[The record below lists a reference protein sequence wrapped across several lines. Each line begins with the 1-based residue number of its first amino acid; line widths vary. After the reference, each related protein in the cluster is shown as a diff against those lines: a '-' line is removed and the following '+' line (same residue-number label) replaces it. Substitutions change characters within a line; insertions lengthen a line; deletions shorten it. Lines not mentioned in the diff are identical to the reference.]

1 MSKRP
6 MYVTVVIG
14 TLLLGGVTWAS
25 HDITQPGDVIQG
37 IPNDGVSQ
45 NQDHGWPGN
54 EAPNQAIDNQITT
67 KYLHFKGEDEPT
79 GIRVTPKA
87 GPSVITGIRLCTA
100 NDAVERDPVKW
111 ELSGS
116 NESIDGPYTL
126 IAQGDIVDFVGGVWP
141 RRTWNTT
148 PITFTNT
155 VSYEH
160 YQLMFPL
167 VSNPA
172 SANSMQIAEIELV
185 AQDLTASAPNPP
197 DNKLGVTLPLLQWT
211 PGDLAQLEDVYVGTT
226 PDLTEA
232 DRTSSRQPA
241 TLKMHYYTAGLVPG
255 QTYYWRVDDIDAEG
269 NVYTGTVWKFM
280 ASPLMAFSPVPRD
293 GNKWLSVT
301 TTLSWLPGQNGIKH
315 DVYFGTDKAQVEARD
330 ASVAKGTTSTL
341 DFDPGPLA
349 QNTTYY
355 WAVDETTIS
364 GEKVPGTVWSFTTIG
379 GGGGILGEYFVGSSP
394 AGTPSLTRI
403 DQGIDINT
411 DASPGAPVPAD
422 GWSAAW
428 TADLEIA
435 VTDTYTFSLNCQD
448 GTRMW
453 IDGQL
458 IIDKW
463 VIPTVT
469 SEYFALPLE
478 LEPGIHALRVEYFDS
493 GGTAVEQLYWST
505 STMAKVIV
513 PAGPLQPPAHA
524 QSVYPLQQGV
534 DVPQNVALTWLAG
547 YKAQEHDVYFGTD
560 AAAVAN
566 ATPDSADIYVGR
578 QPLDEVTYRPGLL
591 EWNQTYYWRIDEVN
605 DVEAGSPWTGMV
617 WSFTTADFIVVDNM
631 EGYTD
636 VAGNEI
642 FTTWVDGLTDGLSNS
657 TVGYLTAPFAEQ
669 ATVHGGKQ
677 SMPMEYDNARAPF
690 FSEAQREFA
699 PVQDWTTN
707 GVNTLVVYVA
717 GLLTNGAGQVYV
729 AVEDS
734 AGKSAVVANADDTL
748 VTKTTFTEWKI
759 PLSEFTGVDV
769 TQVKKLYIG
778 VGDRKNPTAGG
789 AGRIFIDDVGVIQE

>member
-1 MSKRP
+1 MRSLP
-6 MYVTVVIG
+6 LILVPF
-14 TLLLGGVTWAS
+14 LLLSPVQRTCSAGDWTAEHPHRIAAVTDPA
-25 HDITQPGDVIQG
+25 
-37 IPNDGVSQ
+37 
-45 NQDHGWPGN
+45 
-54 EAPNQAIDNQITT
+54 
-67 KYLHFKGEDEPT
+67 
-79 GIRVTPKA
+79 VT
-87 GPSVITGIRLCTA
+87 
-100 NDAVERDPVKW
+100 D
-111 ELSGS
+111 
-116 NESIDGPYTL
+116 
-126 IAQGDIVDFVGGVWP
+126 
-141 RRTWNTT
+141 
-148 PITFTNT
+148 
-155 VSYEH
+155 
-160 YQLMFPL
+160 
-167 VSNPA
+167 
-172 SANSMQIAEIELV
+172 
-185 AQDLTASAPNPP
+185 TASSPDPP
-197 DNKLGVTLPLLQWT
+197 DGATGVVAPLLQWK
-211 PGDLAQLEDVYVGTT
+211 PAASALFHNVYLGTNR
-226 PDLTEA
+226 DLTQA
-232 DRTSSRQPA
+232 DLVGPRQY
-241 TLKMHYYTAGLVPG
+241 TTMTIYYHVPG
-255 QTYYWRVDDIDAEG
+255 LDPGVRYYWRVDEIDAD
-269 NVYTGTVWKFM
+269 GTVHTGDVW
-280 ASPLMAFSPVPRD
+280 SFSFAPATAWAPFPRD
-293 GNKWLSVT
+293 GDKWIATNATMTWRAGLHAVSHEVC
-301 TTLSWLPGQNGIKH
+301 L
-315 DVYFGTDKAQVEARD
+315 GTDRD
-330 ASVAKGTTSTL
+330 AVARRAPNLRHGDQVLCTFAPS
-341 DFDPGPLA
+341 GPLA
-349 QNTTYY
+349 PETTYY
-355 WAVDETTIS
+355 WAVDEIDAT
-364 GEKVPGTVWSFTTIG
+364 GTEHMGDVWSFTTLG
-379 GGGGILGEYFVGSSP
+379 GGGGILGEYFVGFSP
-394 AGTPSLTRI
+394 AGRPSLTRI

-524 QSVYPLQQGV
+524 QPVYPLQHSV
-534 DVPQNVALTWLAG
+534 DVPQTVALTWLAG

-717 GLLTNGAGQVYV
+717 GLLANGAGQVYV